1 MGSVSQGIQM
11 RRVLKVDGSDSYT
24 PCEGI
29 NSPKV
34 HA

>member
-1 MGSVSQGIQM
+1 MGSVSQGRKM
-11 RRVLKVDGSDSYT
+11 RRVLKVDGSDSCT

-29 NSPKV
+29 NSPKG